1 VDDVERETQIR
12 SLFPLVRR
20 IARRLAAV
28 VPRSEYADLVG
39 DGCLGAI
46 RAVDRF
52 DAGRGAALTTFAR
65 KVILS
70 AMLNGLRR
78 MDPVPER
85 TRRILREAE
94 RHPGSATA
102 DRYRRAARARDL
114 SVPLSLDAVPT
125 AELHLIDVSN
135 DPAIVVC
142 EGEERSYLRELIDAL
157 PERQRRLM
165 LAHYYGRLTL
175 RMVSERFAVSPQRAS
190 QLHARAL
197 ARLRKAVC
205 APAYRS

>member
-1 VDDVERETQIR
+1 MGEREREARIR
-12 SLFPLVRR
+12 DLFPLVRR
-20 IARRLAAV
+20 IARRLAAM
-28 VPRSEYADLVG
+28 VPRAEYEDLIG

-52 DAGRGAALTTFAR
+52 DPRRGAVLITFAR

-85 TRRILREAE
+85 TRRLLREAE
-94 RHPGSATA
+94 RAPNAANTE
-102 DRYRRAARARDL
+102 RYRRAIRTRDL
-114 SVPLSLDAVPT
+114 SVPVSLDSLPG
-125 AELHLIDVSN
+125 AELHLIDDAN
-135 DPAIVVC
+135 DPAALVC
-142 EGEERSYLRELIDAL
+142 ESAERSYLRALVDAL

-165 LAHYYGRLTL
+165 LAHYYAGRTL
-175 RMVSERFAVSPQRAS
+175 HAVSQAFAVSPQRAS

-197 ARLRKAVC
+197 ANLRKVVYVSAH
-205 APAYRS
+205 RS

>member
-1 VDDVERETQIR
+1 MHNCERELQIR

-20 IARRLAAV
+20 IARRLASI
-28 VPRSEYADLVG
+28 VPRAEYSDLVG

-52 DAGRGAALTTFAR
+52 DVRRGAALNTFAR

-85 TRRILREAE
+85 TRRVLREAE
-94 RHPGSATA
+94 RHPDRADTA
-102 DRYRRAARARDL
+102 RYRRAVRTRDM
-114 SVPLSLDAVPT
+114 SVPVSLDALPT
-125 AELHLIDVSN
+125 AELHLLDASG

-142 EGEERSYLRELIDAL
+142 DGAERSYLRALVEAL
-157 PERQRRLM
+157 PQRQRRLM

-175 RMVSERFAVSPQRAS
+175 RAVSHSFAVSPQRAS
-190 QLHARAL
+190 QLHACAL
-197 ARLRKAVC
+197 SRLRKAIC
-205 APAYRS
+205 APAGRS